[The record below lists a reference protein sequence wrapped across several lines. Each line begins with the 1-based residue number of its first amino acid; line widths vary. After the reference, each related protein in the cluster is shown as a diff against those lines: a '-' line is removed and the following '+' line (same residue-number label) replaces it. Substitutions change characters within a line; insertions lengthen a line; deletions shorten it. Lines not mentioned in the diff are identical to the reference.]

1 MTQSLKDSTRPVF
14 RSSRRES
21 SITCD
26 ENRLVHSLEARRY
39 TDIQIEHPDQWHCSR
54 RDSTYSYR
62 ARSPG
67 GILVHGGACVFF
79 YFFIPTSEP
88 IWKKSSARG

>member
-1 MTQSLKDSTRPVF
+1 MDIKRLIVVAVLVPALIYFQGG
-14 RSSRRES
+14 
-21 SITCD
+21 D

-62 ARSPG
+62 ARSPS

-79 YFFIPTSEP
+79 YFFITTTEP
-88 IWKKSSARG
+88 IGKKSSARG